1 MRKLIEKQ
9 DSGMVVCDNPD
20 CNFEFDLK
28 KAPKVKL
35 EHFIDMP
42 CPYCS
47 QNLLTRKDYDTWRAL
62 NIYINFINKWFSW
75 TTIFMSKKK
84 LEKSNNKFLKVHV
97 HNGVNVEKTDTMS

>member
-20 CNFEFDLK
+20 CKFEFDLK
-28 KAPKVKL
+28 KAPTVKL

-42 CPYCS
+42 CPNCG
-47 QNLLTRKDYDTWRAL
+47 QNLLTQKDYDTWRAL

-84 LEKSNNKFLKVHV
+84 SSEPENYLNVHV
-97 HNGVNVEKTDTMS
+97 HNGVNIEQTDTMS